1 MKSATLFPLVKGNLN
16 LLFSTHTAIVPQS
29 VYLREMQKS
38 TQVNVSV
45 YQNIINAKWK
55 KRFDD
60 ENKYNK
66 RYSCPVLVMILDQK
80 FLEAI
85 ILRSLFNLIKHSIFF
100 IHF

>member
-45 YQNIINAKWK
+45 YQNIINAK
-55 KRFDD
+55 
-60 ENKYNK
+60 
-66 RYSCPVLVMILDQK
+66 
-80 FLEAI
+80 
-85 ILRSLFNLIKHSIFF
+85 
-100 IHF
+100 